1 MGRNKEEE
9 EEKNLS
15 PEELSKKR
23 LRDFLEMAVELVIVV
38 VLVFLFIRFVAFRSV
53 VRGDSMNATLQDRNN
68 LIVERVSYYFHQPN
82 RFDIVVFRSPIKNDA
97 KEHYIKRV
105 IGLPGETLEI
115 REGYVYINGEQLTS
129 DTYGLDVMY
138 SDPST
143 KSEPLNFGPVEI
155 AEEEYFVLGDNRNNS
170 KDSRMLGPIA
180 QRNIMGR
187 VWVRFFPFNSMR
199 AFPAVKDS

>member
-1 MGRNKEEE
+1 MGRNREEE

-138 SDPST
+138 SNPPT
-143 KSEPLNFGPVEI
+143 NTIPLNFGPVEI